1 MSYLIINIPASKA
14 QGELIYWGRQRK
26 YDSPKHID
34 AIVIG
39 EEYVNINLERY
50 DNGVT
55 TRAVLLQDVINR
67 PDEVRASIGLN
78 VSAQEGEAA

>member
-1 MSYLIINIPASKA
+1 MSYLIINIQASQA
-14 QGELIYWGRQRK
+14 QGQLIFWGKQRR
-26 YDSPKHID
+26 YDSSRHID
-34 AIVIG
+34 AIAID

-78 VSAQEGEAA
+78 VSAKEGEAA